1 MNEIVNKLAGDKFI
15 PKFHLRQP
23 GFTYSTCGPIT
34 KIKER
39 IRELKETRDLQYIYQ
54 NEIDKACFQHVM
66 AYGYF
71 KDLTRRTASKK
82 ILLDKAFNISK
93 NPKYD
98 GQQRGLASVVY
109 EFFDKKNSGRDIKN
123 ENIKNKE
130 VPEELHKLII
140 RKIKKRKVHS
150 PFIDNIWGADL
161 TYMQLISKFNK
172 GFRFFY
178 V

>member
-1 MNEIVNKLAGDKFI
+1 M
-15 PKFHLRQP
+15 
-23 GFTYSTCGPIT
+23 
-34 KIKER
+34 
-39 IRELKETRDLQYIYQ
+39 
-54 NEIDKACFQHVM
+54 
-66 AYGYF
+66 
-71 KDLTRRTASKK
+71 
-82 ILLDKAFNISK
+82 
-93 NPKYD
+93 
-98 GQQRGLASVVY
+98 VY